1 MGVNLGEIVPK
12 QKIDISDLKGKSV
25 AIDAYNA
32 LYQFLSIIRQR
43 DGTPLKN
50 SRGEV
55 TSHLSGLF
63 YRTVNFIEQGIR
75 PIYVFDGKPPELKF
89 QTIEKRKEIKEE
101 AKEKYIDAKSR
112 GDLKEAKKYSQMTS
126 SLKVDM
132 INSSKELLNSMG
144 VPYMEAPSEGEAQA
158 AYVVLKGDADLSA
171 SQDYDSILFGAP
183 SLVRNLTISGKRK
196 VPGKDLF
203 VDVVPEII
211 DNVIVLNSLKISRR
225 QLIEAA
231 ILIGTDY
238 NPGGIKGIGPKK
250 AIEIVKDG
258 KFGEYGEFDQ
268 ILNLFLNPEVSDN
281 YNIYFQKPDKDK
293 ILKILCDKYEFSELR
308 VEKGIERI
316 EFSLENT
323 LKQKTLDMYF

>member
-12 QKIDISDLKGKSV
+12 QKIDISDLNGKSV

-32 LYQFLSIIRQR
+32 LYQFLAIIRQR
-43 DGTPLKN
+43 DGTPLMN
-50 SRGEV
+50 SKGQV

-63 YRTVNFIEQGIR
+63 YRTVNFVEQGLR

-89 QTIEKRKEIKEE
+89 QTIEKRREAKEE
-101 AKEKYIDAKSR
+101 AREKYIDAKVR
-112 GDLKEAKKYSQMTS
+112 GDFKEAKKYSQMTS
-126 SLKVDM
+126 SLKGEMV
-132 INSSKELLNSMG
+132 NSSKELLESMG
-144 VPYMEAPSEGEAQA
+144 VPYVEAPSEGESQA
-158 AYVVLKGDADLSA
+158 AYIVLKGDADFSA

-196 VPGKDLF
+196 VPGKELF

-211 DNVIVLNSLKISRR
+211 NNENVLNSLNLSRE
-225 QLIEAA
+225 QLIQVA

-250 AIEIVKDG
+250 AIEIVKEG

-268 ILNLFLNPEVSDN
+268 IINLFLNPDVSDS
-281 YNIYFQKPDKDK
+281 YNISFQKPEKDK
-293 ILKILCDKYEFSELR
+293 ILKILCDRYEFSELR

>member
-12 QKIDISDLKGKSV
+12 QRIEISDLKGKRV

-55 TSHLSGLF
+55 SSHLSGLF
-63 YRTVNFIEQGIR
+63 YRTVNLIEQGIR

-101 AKEKYIDAKSR
+101 AREKYIDAKAR
-112 GDLKEAKKYSQMTS
+112 GDFVEAKKYSQMTS
-126 SLKVDM
+126 SLKLGM
-132 INSSKELLNSMG
+132 IDSSKDLLNSMG
-144 VPYMEAPSEGEAQA
+144 IPFIEAPSEGEAQA
-158 AYVVLKGDADLSA
+158 AYVALRGDADLSA

-183 SLVRNLTISGKRK
+183 TLVRNLTITGKRK
-196 VPGKDLF
+196 IPGKDLF

-211 DNVIVLNSLKISRR
+211 QSKDVLNNLQLSREEII
-225 QLIEAA
+225 QVA

-250 AIEIVKDG
+250 AIDIVKSG
-258 KFGEYGEFDQ
+258 KFKEYGEFQ
-268 ILNLFLNPEVSDN
+268 EISELFLNPEITDKYKIS
-281 YNIYFQKPDKDK
+281 FQKPIKDK
-293 ILKILCDKYEFSELR
+293 IIKLLCDKYDFSELR
-308 VEKGIERI
+308 VEKGIERM
-316 EFSLENT
+316 EFALENT
-323 LKQKTLDMYF
+323 LKQNTLDKYF

>member
-1 MGVNLGEIVPK
+1 MGINLGEIVPK

-32 LYQFLSIIRQR
+32 LYQFLAIIRQR

-89 QTIEKRKEIKEE
+89 QTNEKRKEVKEE
-101 AKEKYIDAKSR
+101 AREKFIDAKER
-112 GDLKEAKKYSQMTS
+112 GDFKEAKKYSQMTS
-126 SLKVDM
+126 SLKGDM
-132 INSSKELLNSMG
+132 VKSSKDLLEAMG
-144 VPYMEAPSEGEAQA
+144 IPYIEAPSEGEAQA
-158 AYVVLKGDADLSA
+158 AFVVLQGDADLSG

-196 VPGKDLF
+196 IPGKDLF

-211 DNVIVLNSLKISRR
+211 NHKDVLISLNLSRQ

-238 NPGGIKGIGPKK
+238 NLGGIKGIGPKK
-250 AIEIVKDG
+250 AIDIVKSG
-258 KFGEYGEFDQ
+258 KFGEYGEFDH
-268 ILNLFLNPEVSDN
+268 IINLFMNPDVSDN
-281 YNIYFQKPDKDK
+281 YNISFQKPEKDK

-316 EFSLENT
+316 GYSLENT

>member
-12 QKIDISDLKGKSV
+12 KKVDISDLKGKSV

-32 LYQFLSIIRQR
+32 LYQFLAIIRQR

-50 SRGEV
+50 SKGEV

-63 YRTVNFIEQGIR
+63 YRSVNLIEQGIR
-75 PIYVFDGKPPELKF
+75 PIYVFDGKPPEQKF
-89 QTIEKRKEIKEE
+89 QTIEKRKEIKED
-101 AKEKYIDAKSR
+101 AREKYIDAKSR
-112 GDLKEAKKYSQMTS
+112 GDFKEAKKYSQMTS
-126 SLKVDM
+126 SLKGDM
-132 INSSKELLNSMG
+132 VNSSKELLTSMG
-144 VPYMEAPSEGEAQA
+144 IPYIEAPSEGEAQA

-196 VPGKDLF
+196 IPGKDLF

-211 DNVIVLNSLKISRR
+211 DYENVLNYLNLSRN
-225 QLIEAA
+225 QLIEVA

-250 AIEIVKDG
+250 AIEIVKEG

-268 ILNLFLNPEVSDN
+268 IINLFLDPTVSDN
-281 YNIYFQKPDKDK
+281 YTISFEKPDKDK
-293 ILKILCDKYEFSELR
+293 IIKILCDKYEFSELR

-316 EFSLENT
+316 AFSLENT
-323 LKQKTLDMYF
+323 LKQKTLDKYF

>member
-12 QKIDISDLKGKSV
+12 QKIDISELKGKRV

-50 SRGEV
+50 SKGEIS
-55 TSHLSGLF
+55 SHLSGLF
-63 YRTVNFIEQGIR
+63 YRTVNFVEQGIR

-101 AKEKYIDAKSR
+101 AKDKYLDAKAR
-112 GDLKEAKKYSQMTS
+112 GDYTEAKKYSQMTS
-126 SLKVDM
+126 SLNADM
-132 INSSKELLNSMG
+132 IRSSKELLEAMG
-144 VPYMEAPSEGEAQA
+144 IPYLDSPSEGEAQA
-158 AYVVLKGDADLSA
+158 AYLTLKGDADLSA
-171 SQDYDSILFGAP
+171 SQDYDSILFGTP
-183 SLVRNLTISGKRK
+183 TLVRNLTITGKRK

-211 DNVIVLNSLKISRR
+211 SSNNIYNSLQISREE
-225 QLIEAA
+225 LIQVA

-250 AIEIVKDG
+250 AIDIVKSG
-258 KFGEYGEFDQ
+258 KFSDYGNFDQ
-268 ILNLFLNPEVSDN
+268 LVDLFL
-281 YNIYFQKPDKDK
+281 KPNTTDGYAISFKKPVKEK
-293 ILKILCDKYEFSELR
+293 IIRLLCDKYDFSELR
-308 VEKGIERI
+308 VEKGIERM
-316 EFSLENT
+316 EFALENT
-323 LKQKTLDMYF
+323 LKQNTLDKYF